1 MASVT
6 AFGQSNASTAGSASS
21 SAASQVGEVMLASNA
36 AVTAQLQNSLDVKKA
51 RVGDEVLLRTTRAVK
66 QNGKTVIEKGAT
78 LVGRVTEVSRKAKGT
93 AGSSISA
100 VFDRLRQ
107 NGSEMP
113 VTAFITSVVQTS
125 ANASGTSDDAWAS
138 TAASSNSSAG
148 ASTGGGGLL
157 GGVTST
163 VGGVANTATG
173 ALGGVTGTA
182 GSATGGV
189 TRVVSGPLRGLSV
202 SQSTSASANGSS
214 TLSMPGRDLKLE
226 KGTTFNL
233 SVSSSTS
240 VERN

>member
-1 MASVT
+1 M
-6 AFGQSNASTAGSASS
+6 
-21 SAASQVGEVMLASNA
+21 
-36 AVTAQLQNSLDVKKA
+36 
-51 RVGDEVLLRTTRAVK
+51 
-66 QNGKTVIEKGAT
+66 IEKGAT

-93 AGSSISA
+93 AGSRIST

-107 NGSEMP
+107 NGREIPIS
-113 VTAFITSVVQTS
+113 AFITSVVQTTTS
-125 ANASGTSDDAWAS
+125 ASASSDDMWAS
-138 TAASSNSSAG
+138 TATSSSSSAG
-148 ASTGGGGLL
+148 ASSGGGLL

-214 TLSMPGRDLKLE
+214 TLSMQGRDLKLE